1 MSQPNRAIRPVQRL
15 AFYTAR
21 EIKPEIPEILGV
33 HQGTTLSTQVVQ
45 TLTGSTDPV
54 DRRVAEIIRAQ
65 LDDTVPHTPGPH
77 DIYVLS
83 PPDDP
88 RTTHL
93 AQPLPYLGPGAFTQ
107 GQRYVD
113 LRLQRGGQHPPLP
126 RQILYAVHHGSK
138 SCSTAS
144 LSRPQPATRA

>member
-1 MSQPNRAIRPVQRL
+1 M

-33 HQGTTLSTQVVQ
+33 HQEVTLSTQVVQ
-45 TLTGSTDPV
+45 TLAGSTDPV
-54 DRRVAEIIRAQ
+54 GRRVSEIIKAQ
-65 LDDTVPHTPGPH
+65 IDDKVPHTPGAH

-88 RTTHL
+88 RTVHL

-107 GQRYVD
+107 GQRYVE
-113 LRLQRGGQHPPLP
+113 LARLTT
-126 RQILYAVHHGSK
+126 AK
-138 SCSTAS
+138 SCDEATVST
-144 LSRPQPATRA
+144 